1 MPRLNRQDIDRKT
14 NKPNPKQTEGV
25 SNDSILNRAE
35 QLRRDDDIIRTPK
48 RTTYDIDHAIKWFIE
63 NEIQPQLETNNQT
76 IPVPVIFAAGE
87 KWDNVRRLGYMR
99 DEKGMIQS
107 PMIMLKRNS
116 VSERDSVKSL
126 DVNRPQSENVR
137 IYQTKYNERNRYED
151 DLFPIPTNQPV
162 ESTKVYVV
170 DIPKYVTIEYDMML
184 WCDFTTQ
191 MNSLVDQILPYGRF
205 AWGNEQNRFTTTIGS
220 INFETVN
227 TVGEDRLVRATIP
240 LTVLGTLLSEQ
251 EARRSTLKKM
261 YSIKKLTFEQVIDI
275 ESDLFS
281 TTTVPAQVLQAR
293 NIINSGGTVIVS
305 GGGSSTTIDS
315 AVLLYL
321 TELSDKQ
328 ATWSNTTTVTVPY
341 AAGLNP
347 VTGVTATKN
356 EFNVY
361 VNGQYIDKAVYA
373 WTPTLTTQSIVFD
386 TSILGYTLEAT
397 DTIIVNGR
405 WA

>member
-1 MPRLNRQDIDRKT
+1 
-14 NKPNPKQTEGV
+14 
-25 SNDSILNRAE
+25 
-35 QLRRDDDIIRTPK
+35 
-48 RTTYDIDHAIKWFIE
+48 
-63 NEIQPQLETNNQT
+63 
-76 IPVPVIFAAGE
+76 
-87 KWDNVRRLGYMR
+87 
-99 DEKGMIQS
+99 
-107 PMIMLKRNS
+107 
-116 VSERDSVKSL
+116 
-126 DVNRPQSENVR
+126 
-137 IYQTKYNERNRYED
+137 
-151 DLFPIPTNQPV
+151 
-162 ESTKVYVV
+162 
-170 DIPKYVTIEYDMML
+170 
-184 WCDFTTQ
+184 

-220 INFETVN
+220 ISFETVN

-275 ESDLFS
+275 ESDIFS
-281 TTTVPAQVLQAR
+281 TTIVPAQIIQAQ

-328 ATWSNTTTVTVPY
+328 ATWASTTTVTIPY
-341 AAGLNP
+341 AVGLNP
-347 VTGVTATKN
+347 TTMLAATKN

-386 TSILGYTLEAT
+386 TSILGYTLDAT

>member
-1 MPRLNRQDIDRKT
+1 
-14 NKPNPKQTEGV
+14 
-25 SNDSILNRAE
+25 
-35 QLRRDDDIIRTPK
+35 
-48 RTTYDIDHAIKWFIE
+48 
-63 NEIQPQLETNNQT
+63 
-76 IPVPVIFAAGE
+76 
-87 KWDNVRRLGYMR
+87 
-99 DEKGMIQS
+99 
-107 PMIMLKRNS
+107 
-116 VSERDSVKSL
+116 
-126 DVNRPQSENVR
+126 
-137 IYQTKYNERNRYED
+137 
-151 DLFPIPTNQPV
+151 
-162 ESTKVYVV
+162 
-170 DIPKYVTIEYDMML
+170 
-184 WCDFTTQ
+184 
-191 MNSLVDQILPYGRF
+191 
-205 AWGNEQNRFTTTIGS
+205 
-220 INFETVN
+220 
-227 TVGEDRLVRATIP
+227 
-240 LTVLGTLLSEQ
+240 
-251 EARRSTLKKM
+251 M

-305 GGGSSTTIDS
+305 SGGSSTTIDS

-386 TSILGYTLEAT
+386 TSILGYTIEAT